1 MLSTRVPETE
11 EQTYKEVQGMTLFEK
26 IRSKIQ
32 FYVVL
37 KTALS
42 ALTGGLVGIILLSCR
57 VRLAI
62 LFGLITS
69 ATQAIPD
76 WQRCLWSLEL
86 L

>member
-11 EQTYKEVQGMTLFEK
+11 EHTYKEVQGMTLFEK
-26 IRSKIQ
+26 IQSKIK

-42 ALTGGLVGIILLSCR
+42 ALTGGLVGMILLGCR

-62 LFGLITS
+62 LFGLIT
-69 ATQAIPD
+69 
-76 WQRCLWSLEL
+76 
-86 L
+86 